1 MKAWRTPIYLLL
13 AINLVLALLSGISLL
28 GQRLPWAESGER
40 ERLARQLTPDQIRVG
55 EPVAAQSAQA
65 SSTLPAAS
73 ADCALIR
80 SLTQEDSQQLEG
92 MARDYAARL
101 GVSIR
106 SRSSGI
112 VPNSYWVHIPPSGGR
127 EGATKRAEVLTRAGV
142 TDLIIIRDP
151 GPNQYAVSLGLFR
164 SEEAAKR
171 LMEQLRS
178 KKISTVRMA
187 VRDNT
192 GTNARTELT
201 GPPLII
207 DALLQDFLATH
218 AQARRDSCTPDTSS

>member
-1 MKAWRTPIYLLL
+1 MKASRTPFYLLL
-13 AINLVLALLSGISLL
+13 AINIVLALFSGMSLF
-28 GQRLPWAESGER
+28 GQRLPWTEAGER
-40 ERLARQLTPDQIRVG
+40 ERLGRQLTPDQIRLG
-55 EPVAAQSAQA
+55 ESAPANTPVAISSSVPA
-65 SSTLPAAS
+65 SP
-73 ADCALIR
+73 DCVLVR
-80 SLTQEDSQQLEG
+80 NLTQDDSQQLEG
-92 MARDYAARL
+92 IARDYAARL
-101 GVSIR
+101 GVNIAI
-106 SRSSGI
+106 RSSGI
-112 VPNSYWVHIPPSGGR
+112 VPTSYWVHIPPSGGR
-127 EGATKRAEVLTRAGV
+127 EGASKRAEVLTRAGV

>member
-1 MKAWRTPIYLLL
+1 MKAWRTPFYLLL
-13 AINLVLALLSGISLL
+13 AINLVLALFSGMSLF
-28 GQRLPWAESGER
+28 GQRLPWAENGER

-55 EPVAAQSAQA
+55 EAVASPPAQVAG
-65 SSTLPAAS
+65 TTPAAS
-73 ADCALIR
+73 PGCALI
-80 SLTQEDSQQLEG
+80 SNLTQEDSQQLEG

-112 VPNSYWVHIPPSGGR
+112 VPTSYWVHIPPSGGR

-164 SEEAAKR
+164 NEEAAKR
-171 LMEQLRS
+171 LVEQLRN
-178 KKISTVRMA
+178 KKISTVRMS

-192 GTNARTELT
+192 GSNARTELS
-201 GPPLII
+201 GPPQIL

-218 AQARRDSCTPDTSS
+218 AQARRDSCSPDTPS